1 MFTEMHSLYEWAW
14 VIPAL
19 PLLSFL
25 LIAFVTKRSK
35 GLSAAVSILAIL
47 CAFGL
52 AIAIAAG
59 VIGSGSEIVKHPV
72 ITSINWLDI
81 SGLKLNFGTV
91 VDPLSTM
98 MLFVVGLVAS
108 MVQIYSVGYMH
119 GDRGWS
125 RYFAYQSL
133 FAMSMLGLVIA
144 TNLLE
149 LFIFWELVG
158 LCSYLLIGFWYH
170 KVSAREAAKKAFMTT
185 RVGDFGLLLGILFLF
200 SKYGTLDFVHLA
212 ALMNG
217 TAQGLALAGG
227 VGYITLTAFLL
238 FVGPIG
244 KSGQFPL
251 HVWLPDAMEGPTPV
265 SALIH
270 AATMVVAG
278 VFLVARIYFIFQHAA
293 PGALEFVAGLGAFT
307 AIFAATIAIAQDDI
321 KRILAYSTLSQLGY
335 MMFALGVG
343 SLTASMFHLMT
354 HAFFKALMFLGA
366 GSVIHALHEK
376 QNIWDMGGLW
386 KKMPITG
393 TTFAIGVLAISGIPP
408 FAGFWSKDE
417 ILSAALQNGHPIIY
431 AVGLFTA
438 FLTAFYM
445 GRLFFVAFMGPEKKE
460 NHPHESPYWMTVPL
474 IILAFFSTVGGLVA
488 LPYHNFAFYVRN
500 YIFVNGVVSLG
511 TFTHEGMAWGL
522 AGISVLFGLAGLVLA
537 YMTYVTQT
545 VKAEAVAARFPG
557 VYKLLKNKYYIDEIY
572 LWIIRNIM
580 DGVGKVLYWFD
591 IHIIDGVINGLALIT
606 RGGAGGLRRVHT
618 GQLQTYALV
627 FFLAV
632 VVIFLAYTMGSGQV
646 SALNPLAMLGGVK

>member
-1 MFTEMHSLYEWAW
+1 MFKEMNDLFQWAW
-14 VIPAL
+14 LIPFL
-19 PLLSFL
+19 PFMSFL
-25 LIAFVTKRSK
+25 IIAFVTKRSK
-35 GLSAAVSILAIL
+35 RLSSTISILAIL
-47 CAFGL
+47 TSFGL
-52 AIAIAAG
+52 AIAIGLG
-59 VIGSGSEIVKHPV
+59 VIQSGSEIVENPAMSTV
-72 ITSINWLDI
+72 NWLNI
-81 SGLKLNFGTV
+81 AGLKVDFGTLI
-91 VDPLSTM
+91 DPMSAM
-98 MLFVVGLVAS
+98 MLFVVALVAS

-119 GDRGWS
+119 GDKGFS

-133 FAMSMLGLVIA
+133 FAASMLGMVLA
-144 TNLLE
+144 TNLLQ

-158 LCSYLLIGFWYH
+158 LCSYLLIGFWYF
-170 KVSAREAAKKAFMTT
+170 KVSAREAAKKAFITT
-185 RVGDFGLLLGILFLF
+185 RVGDFGLLLGILFLYNKF
-200 SKYGTLDFVHLA
+200 GTLDFYGTGSLSVQMA
-212 ALMNG
+212 TNFQDFALIG
-217 TAQGLALAGG
+217 S
-227 VGYITLTAFLL
+227 VSYLTVMAILVFI
-238 FVGPIG
+238 GPIG

-278 VFLVARIYFIFQHAA
+278 VYLVARMYFLFDHAS
-293 PGALEFVAGLGAFT
+293 PMALQFVAGLGALT

-393 TTFAIGVLAISGIPP
+393 WTFFIGVLAISGIPP
-408 FAGFWSKDE
+408 FAGFFSKDE
-417 ILSAALQNGHPIIY
+417 ILAAAYHNGHPVIY

-445 GRLFFVAFMGPEKKE
+445 SRLFFVAFMGKEKPE
-460 NHPHESPYWMTVPL
+460 NHPHESPWVMTVPL
-474 IILAFFSTVGGLVA
+474 IILAFFSVVGGIVPGMPELFGM
-488 LPYHNFAFYVRN
+488 HNNFGF
-500 YIFVNGVVSLG
+500 FVHYGE
-511 TFTHEGMAWGL
+511 FEHEGMDWFLAFISVCAGVLGIGL
-522 AGISVLFGLAGLVLA
+522 AYF
-537 YMTYVTQT
+537 TYVTQKI
-545 VKAEAVAARFPG
+545 KAENIVARFPG

-572 LWIIRNIM
+572 LWFIHKIM
-580 DGVGKVLYWFD
+580 DGVVAKALYWFD
-591 IHIIDGVINGLALIT
+591 LYIIDGIVNGLAGFT
-606 RGGAGGLRRVHT
+606 RGSARVLRRTST

-627 FFLAV
+627 FFFAV
-632 VVIFLAYTMGSGQV
+632 VVIYLFFAMGEGQL
-646 SALNPLAMLGGVK
+646 SALNPAAMLGGVK

>member
-1 MFTEMHSLYEWAW
+1 MQELFNWAW

-25 LIAFVTKRSK
+25 LIALVTQKAKR
-35 GLSAAVSILAIL
+35 LSATISILAIL
-47 CAFGL
+47 CSFAL
-52 AIAIAAG
+52 AVGIDIG
-59 VIGSGSEIVKHPV
+59 VIKAGAEIVEHPV
-72 ITSINWLDI
+72 AININWLNI
-81 SGLKLNFGTV
+81 GGLKLDFGTLI
-91 VDPLSTM
+91 DPMNAM
-98 MLFVVGLVAS
+98 MLFVVTLVAS

-119 GDRGWS
+119 GDKGWS
-125 RYFAYQSL
+125 RYYAYQSL
-133 FAMSMLGLVIA
+133 FAMSMLGLVIS

-158 LCSYLLIGFWYH
+158 LCSYLLIGFWYF
-170 KVSAREAAKKAFMTT
+170 KASAREAAKKAFMTT
-185 RVGDFGLLLGILFLF
+185 RVGDFGLLLGILFLYTKF
-200 SKYGTLDFVHLA
+200 GTLDFAALQQAMSPEAQGAALA
-212 ALMNG
+212 A
-217 TAQGLALAGG
+217 AG
-227 VGYITLTAFLL
+227 VYITAMAFLL
-238 FVGPIG
+238 FIGPIG

-278 VFLVARIYFIFQHAA
+278 VYLVARSYFLFKAA
-293 PGALEFVAGLGAFT
+293 DPVALEFVAGLGAFT
-307 AIFAATIAIAQDDI
+307 AIFAASIAIAQDDI

-393 TTFAIGVLAISGIPP
+393 WTFFIGVLAISGIPP

-417 ILSAALQNGHPIIY
+417 ILAAALENGHPVIY

-445 GRLFFVAFMGPEKKE
+445 SRLFFVAFMGPEKKE
-460 NHPHESPYWMTVPL
+460 NHPHESPAWMTVPL
-474 IILAFFSTVGGLVA
+474 LVLAFFSVVGGFVA
-488 LPYHNFAFYVRN
+488 LGKHNFAYYVHYAAPGAEFEPESLNLGLAAVSVIAGVLGMGLAYLTYVRHTIDN
-500 YIFVNGVVSLG
+500 V
-511 TFTHEGMAWGL
+511 
-522 AGISVLFGLAGLVLA
+522 
-537 YMTYVTQT
+537 
-545 VKAEAVAARFPG
+545 AVAKRFSG
-557 VYKLLKNKYYIDEIY
+557 IYRLLKNKYYVDEIY
-572 LWIIRNIM
+572 LWFIHTIV
-580 DGVGKVLYWFD
+580 DGFAKVLYWID
-591 IHIIDGVINGLALIT
+591 INVVDGIINGLALVT
-606 RGGAGGLRRVHT
+606 RGSGRGLRRMNT
-618 GQLQTYALV
+618 GQMQTYALV
-627 FFLAV
+627 FFCAV
-632 VVIFLAYTMGSGQV
+632 VVIYLVFAIGEGQLG
-646 SALNPLAMLGGVK
+646 ALNPLAMLGGVR